1 MIFANENKNKKEE
14 EEEEPVQSI
23 TYSDYIKY
31 SKQILQNVD
40 LHNSLLQ
47 QNQKISSDTN
57 ISSNINE
64 YICYLIVSISIATIA
79 CIILFAIFYFTNNNN
94 ALYNYALMLL
104 VVILSLACCLCSCLK
119 YKCEQD
125 KTSDIIMSSV

>member
-1 MIFANENKNKKEE
+1 MIFANKKEE
-14 EEEEPVQSI
+14 EEDDIQSI
-23 TYSDYIKY
+23 TYNDYIKY
-31 SKQILQNVD
+31 SKHILQNVD
-40 LHNSLLQ
+40 LNNPLLK
-47 QNQKISSDTN
+47 QNKKKSTDAN
-57 ISSNINE
+57 ISTNL
-64 YICYLIVSISIATIA
+64 YIYCLIFAISITTIA
-79 CIILFAIFYFTNNNN
+79 CIVLFAIFYFTNNNN

>member
-1 MIFANENKNKKEE
+1 MFFANKNEKEE
-14 EEEEPVQSI
+14 EVPVQSI
-23 TYSDYIKY
+23 TYNDYIKY

-47 QNQKISSDTN
+47 QDQKMSSDTN

-64 YICYLIVSISIATIA
+64 YICYLIVSISIAIIS
-79 CIILFAIFYFTNNNN
+79 CIILFAIFYFTNNN

-125 KTSDIIMSSV
+125 KTADIIVSSV